1 MSRPYRVRKNAVV
14 QRITQDSSGNRHV
27 ERPLATRARL
37 DYRTK
42 QEFERQL
49 TTFARRAWP
58 AARSIMVDASPKLV
72 ESNGRTTADGSIF
85 IDGAEAA
92 FYFLHDPAD
101 ATGGQPELV
110 P

>member
-1 MSRPYRVRKNAVV
+1 MNRPYRTRKNAVV
-14 QRITQDSSGNRHV
+14 QRITRGADGTRHV
-27 ERPLATRARL
+27 DRPLRSQAVL

-58 AARSIMVDASPKLV
+58 SARFILIDQTPKHV
-72 ESNGRTTADGSIF
+72 ESNGVTRADGSIF
-85 IDGAEAA
+85 IDGEECAY
-92 FYFLHDPAD
+92 YFLHDPAQPSAD
-101 ATGGQPELV
+101 QPELV